1 MTSAHA
7 PSTRRLALLLGALSM
22 FGPFAIDTLFPAFP
36 DLQRAFD
43 ASPVAVQQSITA
55 YLLAYAAMA
64 MVHGPL
70 SDALGRKPVI
80 IAGALLFALASVG
93 CALSGSLPELLA
105 FRALQG
111 MSAGAGQIVGRAII
125 RDCVEGAAAQRL
137 MALVSMVFGI
147 APAVAPIIGGWI
159 IAVAAWQAIFWAL
172 AGFAVLL
179 ALATAMLLPETHPP
193 ERRVAVDP
201 RQLAATNLAIL
212 RNRQFLRLGLAGGF
226 NFAAIFVYIASAPAF
241 VLEILRLNAQQFG
254 WFFVPMIGGMSLGAF
269 LSSHLAGRLRAERTA
284 ALGFAL
290 CAVAVVGNLG
300 YSLIVGDQAHTLW
313 AVLPVSL
320 NAMGVA
326 IAFPIL
332 MMAILDMYP
341 RQRGGASSMQMVLGL
356 SVNTLVAGALSPWA
370 SQSPLRLAACSLVLA
385 GIAWLLWRSYLQRAP
400 GCKGPRE
407 AEEVLALEPTDRL

>member
-1 MTSAHA
+1 
-7 PSTRRLALLLGALSM
+7 
-22 FGPFAIDTLFPAFP
+22 
-36 DLQRAFD
+36 
-43 ASPVAVQQSITA
+43 
-55 YLLAYAAMA
+55 
-64 MVHGPL
+64 
-70 SDALGRKPVI
+70 
-80 IAGALLFALASVG
+80 
-93 CALSGSLPELLA
+93 
-105 FRALQG
+105 
-111 MSAGAGQIVGRAII
+111 
-125 RDCVEGAAAQRL
+125 
-137 MALVSMVFGI
+137 
-147 APAVAPIIGGWI
+147 
-159 IAVAAWQAIFWAL
+159 
-172 AGFAVLL
+172 
-179 ALATAMLLPETHPP
+179 MLLPETHPP

>member
-1 MTSAHA
+1 MSPPLP

-36 DLQRAFD
+36 DIQRDFG
-43 ASPVAVQQSITA
+43 ASPVAVQQSITV
-55 YLLAYAAMA
+55 YLVAYALMA
-64 MVHGPL
+64 MLHGPL

-80 IAGALLFALASVG
+80 IAGALVFALASVG
-93 CALSGSLPELLA
+93 CALSGSLGELLA

-125 RDCVEGAAAQRL
+125 RDCVEGPAAQRL
-137 MALVSMVFGI
+137 MALVSMVFSV
-147 APAVAPIIGGWI
+147 APAIAPIIGGWI
-159 IAVAAWQAIFWAL
+159 IAFAEWHAIFWAL

-179 ALATAMLLPETHPP
+179 ALATAALLPETHPAD
-193 ERRVAVDP
+193 RRVP
-201 RQLAATNLAIL
+201 LHPGRLAATNLAIL
-212 RNRQFLRLGLAGGF
+212 RNRQFLRLGFAGGF

-254 WFFVPMIGGMSLGAF
+254 WFFVPMIAGMSLGAF
-269 LSSHLAGRLRAERTA
+269 LSSHFAGRLRAEQAA
-284 ALGFAL
+284 ALGFAV
-290 CAVAVVGNLG
+290 CGAAVAGNLI
-300 YSLIVGDQAHTLW
+300 YTLAMGDRPHGLW

-341 RQRGGASSMQMVLGL
+341 RQRGGASSMQMVVGL
-356 SVNTLVAGALSPWA
+356 SVNTLVAGVLSPWA
-370 SQSPLRLAACSLVLA
+370 SQSALHLAGSSLVLA
-385 GIAWLLWRSYLQRAP
+385 CIAWLFWRSYLKRVPQCPAP
-400 GCKGPRE
+400 PDSG
-407 AEEVLALEPTDRL
+407 EVIALEPTDRL

>member
-1 MTSAHA
+1 
-7 PSTRRLALLLGALSM
+7 M

-36 DLQRAFD
+36 DIQRDFA

-64 MVHGPL
+64 LLHGPL

-93 CALSGSLPELLA
+93 CALSGSLTELLV

-125 RDCVEGAAAQRL
+125 RDCVEGPAAQRL
-137 MALVSMVFGI
+137 MALVSMVFSV
-147 APAVAPIIGGWI
+147 APAIAPIIGGWI
-159 IAVAAWQAIFWAL
+159 IAIATWQAIFWSL
-172 AGFAVLL
+172 AGFALLL
-179 ALATAMLLPETHPP
+179 ALATALLLPETHPV
-193 ERRVAVDP
+193 ERRVPLSP
-201 RQLAATNLAIL
+201 RRLAATNLAIL

-254 WFFVPMIGGMSLGAF
+254 WFFVPMIAGMSFGAF
-269 LSSHLAGRLRAERTA
+269 LSSHFAGRWRAEQAA
-284 ALGFAL
+284 ALGFAV
-290 CAVAVVGNLG
+290 CAVAVVGNLT
-300 YSLIVGDQAHTLW
+300 YTLIVGDRPHTLW

-341 RQRGGASSMQMVLGL
+341 RQRGGASSMQMVVGL
-356 SVNTLVAGALSPWA
+356 SVNTLVAGVLSPWA
-370 SQSPLRLAACSLVLA
+370 SQSAVHLAASSLVLA
-385 GIAWLLWRSYLQRAP
+385 GVAWLLWRSYLTRAP
-400 GCKGPRE
+400 DCRAPTE
-407 AEEVLALEPTDRL
+407 AEQVIALEPTDRL